1 MRNINVNIGDEV
13 SIKAVV
19 VDYNEGGDGMVKVR
33 IDGLSE
39 NRAGTASRHMWLYY
53 DEIQH
58 ENSEEMP
65 TPQHLPFNIGEVV
78 YIIRNNKI
86 EPGKIKSIIINERG
100 VEYWYE
106 QAKFYG
112 EWKFSIKSIGNSV
125 FKSWQEAAD
134 KLTGG
139 DSFE

>member
-1 MRNINVNIGDEV
+1 MRNIHVKIGDEV
-13 SIKAVV
+13 NIKAAV

-33 IDGLSE
+33 IEGLSE
-39 NRAGTASRHMWLYY
+39 NKVNTASRYIWLYY

-58 ENSEEMP
+58 QNSGEVP

-106 QAKFYG
+106 QAQFYG
-112 EWKFSIKSIGNSV
+112 EWKFSTQSIGHSV
-125 FKSWQEAAD
+125 FKSYQEASD
-134 KLTGG
+134 KLRG
-139 DSFE
+139 E